1 MTMSRPTIL
10 NLYLTKDRKWLE
22 IEDAPKVEA
31 GLLRVKGTAEVLGL
45 DSKGTLT
52 VFTDYGEL

>member
-1 MTMSRPTIL
+1 MSRPTIL